1 MVVNSKSLAA
11 GIFLLFTVL
20 VQAQTAGE
28 IMAKVA
34 ENQAR
39 AESARAAFVYHQ
51 SVLVRMKRANGSL
64 AREESREYTVTPAPD
79 GVAREMVHFEGKY
92 GANGKEFGFSQPGEK
107 YKDSDIDADV
117 AKSLADQFGNDDKS
131 RDGVNVDLFPLTSA
145 KQQGYIFTLAGTETY
160 HDRKVFRITF
170 EPRKSGSGK
179 SSSSEEADHEP
190 WAGEALIDQGDLTPA
205 LITTH
210 LAKGVPLL
218 VKTMLGTNVQQL
230 GFKITY
236 DKFDDNLWFPV
247 NYSGELKLRVLF
259 VYARTISLGLINS
272 EFQKADVKTS
282 ITFEK

>member
-1 MVVNSKSLAA
+1 MNPKSLVA
-11 GIFLLFTVL
+11 GIFLLLPVL
-20 VQAQTAGE
+20 VRAQTAGE
-28 IMAKVA
+28 IVAKVA
-34 ENQAR
+34 ENQTR

-51 SVLVRMKRANGSL
+51 SVLVRMKRTNGSL
-64 AREESREYTVTPAPD
+64 AREESREYTVTPSPD
-79 GVAREMVHFEGKY
+79 GIEREMVHFEGKY

-117 AKSLADQFGNDDKS
+117 AKSLADHFGNDDKS
-131 RDGVNVDLFPLTSA
+131 RDGVNADLFPLTGA
-145 KQQGYIFTLAGTETY
+145 KQQSYVFKLAGTEAY

-170 EPRKSGSGK
+170 EPRKSGPGK
-179 SSSSEEADHEP
+179 SNSSEEDDFAP
-190 WAGEALIDQGDLTPA
+190 WAGEALIDQADLTPA

-218 VKTMLGTNVQQL
+218 VKTMLGTNLQQI

-236 DKFDDNLWFPV
+236 ARFDDNLWFPV

-259 VYARTISLGLINS
+259 LYARTISMGLTNS
-272 EFQKADVKTS
+272 EFQKADVKSS